1 MRRSYRP
8 SPGGAKFSK
17 LHSATLRYVWKI
29 QSTRCHD
36 KSEICVLTRG
46 TVYYFDNLS
55 VKDIARLT
63 AKKSRQ
69 VSDILYNAK
78 KSLQAIITKGGIKYE
93 ILRPDTK

>member
-1 MRRSYRP
+1 M
-8 SPGGAKFSK
+8 
-17 LHSATLRYVWKI
+17 LL
-29 QSTRCHD
+29 C
-36 KSEICVLTRG
+36 
-46 TVYYFDNLS
+46 YFDNLS